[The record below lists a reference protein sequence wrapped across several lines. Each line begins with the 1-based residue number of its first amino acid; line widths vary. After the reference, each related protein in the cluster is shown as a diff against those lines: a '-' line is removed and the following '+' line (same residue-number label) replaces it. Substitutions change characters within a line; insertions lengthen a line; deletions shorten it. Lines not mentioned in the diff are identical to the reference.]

1 MEHVKSSAAIRRF
14 LLGTSALCVFGSV
27 YAFGQ
32 PSGSSVVS
40 GQVSIATP
48 SVNNTII
55 TQSTQKALI
64 EWQNFSVAAGGTV
77 QFSQPNSSAITLNRV
92 VGADASAINGSLLA
106 NGQVWLI
113 NPNGV
118 LFGKGSNINVGG
130 LIATTSD
137 ITNQE
142 FAN

>member
-64 EWQNFSVAAGGTV
+64 EWQNFFGRRRWYGAIQSTQFQRHYAQPRGGRERVSDQWYLARQWTGLVDQSQWRTVSERAAI
-77 QFSQPNSSAITLNRV
+77 SMSA
-92 VGADASAINGSLLA
+92 A
-106 NGQVWLI
+106 
-113 NPNGV
+113 
-118 LFGKGSNINVGG
+118 
-130 LIATTSD
+130 
-137 ITNQE
+137 
-142 FAN
+142 